1 MRSKINK
8 HGKLRID
15 RVYELDGFLK
25 YMLDRMENKAI
36 SHFINYNN
44 SLSFEERE
52 YLSLRYKDYV
62 TE

>member
-44 SLSFEERE
+44 TLSFEERE
-52 YLSLRYKDYV
+52 Y
-62 TE
+62 